1 MAGPVDK
8 GDVPASALSLP
19 SDAEIA
25 VIEALAAQAETV
37 IARLPS
43 GKDAFRTRLLFVDH
57 QRQFVL
63 IQASNDLS
71 ANALLLAAP
80 QVVLLAELDEWRIE
94 ITADNPRPASR
105 DGVRAIQ
112 LSFPHAVEIKRRRLL
127 ERTPVPPRLSLRCI
141 AYVDGEA
148 CFAGIITDVS
158 QGGIGMLQE
167 FSRKPLHPGMEIAR
181 YQLEFPGRDRV
192 AVDLKV
198 RFVGAMTGEDGP
210 PRLKIGCQFVNPS
223 AEALALID
231 EFARGNSSAPRP
243 GPG

>member
-1 MAGPVDK
+1 MAGPVEK

-25 VIEALAAQAETV
+25 VIEALAAQAQTV

-43 GKDAFRTRLLFVDH
+43 GKQAFRTRLLHVDQ

-71 ANALLLAAP
+71 ANASLLAAP

-94 ITADNPRPASR
+94 ITSDDPRPASR

-112 LSFPHAVEIKRRRLL
+112 LAFPHAVEIKRRRLL
-127 ERTPVPPRLSLRCI
+127 ERTPVPPKLSLRCV
-141 AYVDGEA
+141 AHVGGEA
-148 CFAGIITDVS
+148 SFAGIVTDVS
-158 QGGIGMLQE
+158 QGGIGLLQE
-167 FSRKPLHPGMEIAR
+167 FSKNPLHPGMELSR
-181 YQLEFPGRDRV
+181 YQLECPGRDRV
-192 AVDLKV
+192 EVDLKV
-198 RFVGAMTGEDGP
+198 RFVGAMTGDDGP

-223 AEALALID
+223 AQALALIG
-231 EFARGNSSAPRP
+231 EFARGNS
-243 GPG
+243 